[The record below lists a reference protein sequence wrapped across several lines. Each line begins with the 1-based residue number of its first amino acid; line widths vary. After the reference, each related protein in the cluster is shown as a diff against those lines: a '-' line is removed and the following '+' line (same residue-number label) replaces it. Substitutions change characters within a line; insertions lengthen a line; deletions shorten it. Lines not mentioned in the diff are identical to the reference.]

1 MPLII
6 KTEDGVRSPHL
17 AVTHAQLQSGA
28 ANGRNVSLLMK
39 SDIEITED
47 IANLI
52 HKVTGEK
59 VEVNKASYATLW
71 KELEKEVKNK
81 FSIGDYHYT
90 WVIDFDENFVIF
102 SNDLGLHYVDYR
114 VEGDNVVLGD
124 EAKSV
129 TEVVRYKDDGGTTI
143 VAQKLGE
150 LEDDVQRLIIKSFEN
165 ISNNEKLKDILKS
178 VRKGEIMEQEIQKAV
193 EDATKHLQEQLTK
206 ANNDLQEALN
216 TIESLTKD
224 AQEQKDKVRKDK
236 LSNVIKDAEKLEEV
250 FKATASLD
258 EAGFEVILST
268 LVEKAEQVENSDLFS
283 RQSVNDSTNG
293 TDEEPMHIK
302 MLKAKYQPN
311 V

>member
-59 VEVNKASYATLW
+59 VEISKSSYNTLRDALS
-71 KELEKEVKNK
+71 KEIEKK
-81 FSIGDYHYT
+81 FSVGEYSYT
-90 WVIDFDENFVIF
+90 WVEDFDESFVVF
-102 SNDLGLHYVDYR
+102 TNSVGLHYVDYT
-114 VEGDNVVLGD
+114 VDGDSVTLGD

-129 TEVVRYKDDGGTTI
+129 TKVVRYKDDGGITI

-193 EDATKHLQEQLTK
+193 EDATKPLQEQLTK

-216 TIESLTKD
+216 TIEALTKD

-236 LSNVIKDAEKLEEV
+236 LSDVIKDAEKLEEV

-302 MLKAKYQPN
+302 MLKAKYQPS